1 MRKGLVDINYGF
13 NFTNK
18 SEISLSLHLQGFQYQ
33 LKYIKDTTLG
43 MKTLRNFRLFSVF
56 LPYQIEFSSADTV
69 RGLISKSLLLV
80 FIHKQVDFL

>member
-33 LKYIKDTTLG
+33 LKYIKDTTPRDEDI
-43 MKTLRNFRLFSVF
+43 KKFQIIFSF
-56 LPYQIEFSSADTV
+56 PALPN
-69 RGLISKSLLLV
+69 
-80 FIHKQVDFL
+80 